1 VFTSPSSLR
10 TDSEQF
16 QESSAISLGRPP
28 SLIPA
33 IGGLIS
39 SVMAGGG
46 RNSVPGGPRPTLRRP
61 RSISE
66 PREANFYASIP
77 PAGTAGGIGG
87 FVDPF
92 SSNRRSLDY
101 RSSSMDVNTAAPG
114 SSDPYISLR
123 PDSDGSPFGHGVI
136 YTEPIVPP
144 SPGMPVFSANP
155 SLREVQSFESN
166 LTARPDPMPSAK
178 PCTTSQVL
186 MKKESNLN
194 AASRET
200 TPFSTIVFDIL
211 HTFRGAPLPDRLS
224 ESSSEPTVKLSSSL
238 SAVPRDD
245 PRFVIWGEVFSN
257 PFEEKTTSHGSHTD
271 LSTSS
276 HSGVSPRRK
285 TSRARSGDVPVIFN
299 STAPEKLIVAA
310 TIERWIAQ
318 LTSETESFELVHF
331 FITYRIYIS
340 GVDLCHLLICRF
352 HWALEKANSKQDE
365 IIRAQV
371 RVRTYKMIRYWLSH
385 WFKVDFSTNPQLC
398 QVLINWV
405 NTLRKDPVMSK
416 LPDALVS
423 VPLLEAVFHDDSR
436 RIWSVR
442 SKSRSGS
449 ANKRPKSEKS
459 LKILQ
464 KTCFPGPAP
473 LPRSPSQIPT

>member
-1 VFTSPSSLR
+1 MGGETSRKGRRLRTPYLITSLEVNGEQRFRVRSVSLLLVISRRPSVFTRSPSIR

-16 QESSAISLGRPP
+16 QESSGTPSGRPP

-39 SVMAGGG
+39 SVMAGSG
-46 RNSVPGGPRPTLRRP
+46 RNSLPSGPRHTLRRP

-66 PREANFYASIP
+66 PKESKFYASIP
-77 PAGTAGGIGG
+77 PTGFVVGVGG

-92 SSNRRSLDY
+92 SSSRRSLDY
-101 RSSSMDVNTAAPG
+101 RSSPMDGDTIAPG
-114 SSDPYISLR
+114 SSEPYIHRR
-123 PDSDGSPFGHGVI
+123 PEISNSPFGAGVI
-136 YTEPIVPP
+136 YTEPAVPT
-144 SPGMPVFSANP
+144 SPEMPTFSTNP

-166 LTARPDPMPSAK
+166 LTAKPDPIPPAK
-178 PCTTSQVL
+178 FYATSQLL
-186 MKKESNLN
+186 MKKDSILTV
-194 AASRET
+194 ASREA

-211 HTFRGAPLPDRLS
+211 QTFRGAPLPDRLS
-224 ESSSEPTVKLSSSL
+224 ESSSEPTVKLSSSS

-245 PRFVIWGEVFSN
+245 PRFVIWGEVYSN
-257 PFEEKTTSHGSHTD
+257 VFEEQTTSHGSHTD
-271 LSTSS
+271 LSISS

-285 TSRARSGDVPVIFN
+285 TSRARSGDAPVIFN
-299 STAPEKLIVAA
+299 SSAPEKLIVAA

-318 LTSETESFELVHF
+318 LTSENESFELVHF

-365 IIRAQV
+365 VIRAQV
-371 RVRTYKMIRYWLSH
+371 RARTYKMIRYWLSH

-416 LPDALVS
+416 LSDALVS
-423 VPLLEAVFHDDSR
+423 GKALPESAFH
-436 RIWSVR
+436 
-442 SKSRSGS
+442 
-449 ANKRPKSEKS
+449 NN
-459 LKILQ
+459 
-464 KTCFPGPAP
+464 
-473 LPRSPSQIPT
+473 